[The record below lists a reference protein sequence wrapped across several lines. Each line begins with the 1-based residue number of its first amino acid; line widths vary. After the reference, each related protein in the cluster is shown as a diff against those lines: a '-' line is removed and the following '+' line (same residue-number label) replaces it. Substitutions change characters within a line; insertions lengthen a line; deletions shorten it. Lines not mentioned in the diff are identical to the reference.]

1 MKKTLFL
8 LVCIFT
14 LLFTAFAQDSAL
26 YMVKIPGM
34 NIEMLEHEVTLALYE
49 SVMGE
54 IPVLT
59 HRSVDVQT
67 KEESVSKQYVQDEE
81 ESFNRFPV
89 VAVNA
94 YDAIYFCNKLSE
106 LKGLEPVYSVDGK
119 TDVKKWDYIPHEG
132 KGINKDIEQDLS
144 KNGYR
149 LPTVDE
155 WLYAAKAGEE
165 KKYSGSDDLDEVAWH
180 QKNAFL
186 THHPVKG
193 KKANAFGLYDMVGNV
208 WEWCYSNSVV
218 KVEGKVAGQITGKL
232 LAGALSASS
241 GISSS
246 ADGKEFADCIGGSY
260 KSSKIENMDTKLAQA
275 DNMPDVD
282 IGFRIVRTIK

>member
-8 LVCIFT
+8 VMCMFS
-14 LLFTAFAQDSAL
+14 LLFTTFAQDNAF

-34 NIEMLEHEVTLALYE
+34 SIEMLEHEVTLSLYE

-54 IPVLT
+54 TPVVT
-59 HRSVDVQT
+59 IRSVDVQT
-67 KEESVSKQYVQDEE
+67 KEESEYKEYVQDEE
-81 ESFNRFPV
+81 ESFNRYPV

-119 TDVKKWDYIPHEG
+119 TDVKKWNYTPHEG
-132 KGINKDIEQDLS
+132 RGINADIKADVS

-155 WLYAAKAGEE
+155 WLYAAKGGEE
-165 KKYSGSDDLDEVAWH
+165 KQYAGSDDLNEVAWH

-208 WEWCYSNSVV
+208 WEWCYNNSIV
-218 KVEGKVAGQITGKL
+218 KLEGKVAGQIAGKL
-232 LAGALSASS
+232 LAGALGASS

-246 ADGKEFADCIGGSY
+246 ADGKEFAECIGGSY
-260 KSSKIENMDTKLAQA
+260 RSSKIEKMDSRLAQA
-275 DNMPDVD
+275 DNMPAVD
-282 IGFRIVRTIK
+282 IGFRVVRTVK